1 MLDIPIDLSTAT
13 LPVPVQIALVLAATI
28 AVLAIPAWLLLGR
41 VHNSAQT
48 PAELRDVRMVRRF
61 LLYLVPFVFAVAVI
75 VSLLFIFLGTWNIL
89 RSPPNSAPEQRD
101 GDSARLNYFPSE
113 KDQQASPYGG
123 SGSVAD
129 GSD

>member
-1 MLDIPIDLSTAT
+1 MPDIPIELSTAT
-13 LPVPVQIALVLAATI
+13 LPVPVQIALVMAVTI

-41 VHNSAQT
+41 VRRSDDT

-75 VSLLFIFLGTWNIL
+75 VSLLFIFLGTWNAL
-89 RSPPNSAPEQRD
+89 RPPQDSAPEQRD

-113 KDQQASPYGG
+113 KY
-123 SGSVAD
+123 
-129 GSD
+129 